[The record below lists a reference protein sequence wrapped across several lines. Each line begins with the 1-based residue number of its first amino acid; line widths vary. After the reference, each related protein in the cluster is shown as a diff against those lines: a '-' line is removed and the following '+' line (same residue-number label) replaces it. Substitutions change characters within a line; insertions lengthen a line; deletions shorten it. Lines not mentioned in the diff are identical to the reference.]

1 MPHADIPYNSDF
13 ALPCHCNEKKTLS
26 PSNDGNNIYIV
37 PPPMPMDYP
46 PPPFP
51 PYPPYPPFPP
61 PPFPPHPQPEPLPQQ
76 SVEAQICKLSRKA
89 AAIKAMIEGFKDKN
103 KDCIWKIGGTSYNF
117 GTYQKV
123 YEENGETVKEDTVY
137 GPTILSILNQELAA
151 IQAKI
156 KELAEEIDD
165 EEVETIGGVE
175 HTVQG

>member
-1 MPHADIPYNSDF
+1 MHADIPYNSDF

-61 PPFPPHPQPEPLPQQ
+61 PPPPFPPKPEPLPQQ